1 MKIISILQIIH
12 SIFHYTCN
20 FKQLKTIQSCVAFK
34 DRGSMLHVDISSL
47 IRPTEGIVPGMNPCD
62 VIEGVILRESAS
74 INPRKIMDVHIQ
86 QQHCCIIPG
95 KFSKS
100 PSLTSFTSSG
110 RNSQINNNNCI
121 TTGELQLGDGAVLRR
136 FSNSIKLPEPN
147 SSPLKNR

>member
-1 MKIISILQIIH
+1 
-12 SIFHYTCN
+12 
-20 FKQLKTIQSCVAFK
+20 
-34 DRGSMLHVDISSL
+34 MLHVDISSL